1 MAARSIIMP
10 EKYKYSINIC
20 VHYGKEAAGVP
31 EDAGVLPNL
40 LGIERLPSIDEMRTL

>member
-1 MAARSIIMP
+1 MAERSVIMT

-20 VHYGKEAAGVP
+20 VRYGKEAAGVP

-40 LGIERLPSIDEMRTL
+40 LGTEEAAKH